1 MEIVY
6 FHRKKINGAV
16 SIEESFRPLIAEF
29 SKNNVV
35 KEYHVPY
42 HGSSPMKILKN
53 ILYIRKHSTKNG
65 VNHIT
70 GDIHYGILGLIGR
83 KSVLTIHDDYA
94 ISLARWGIMDKV
106 YKWLLWVWLPVKYA
120 TVAVCISPST
130 LSKFNH
136 LYRSEKYR
144 LITHHTV
151 SSLIMD
157 ISKPI
162 NKDYPRLLQ
171 IGTEINKNLETT
183 LEVVKNLPCK
193 LIVMKPMTKAQIE
206 KAKALGIDFENKFD
220 LPYEKVVAEYQQC
233 DIVLF
238 PSLMEGLGMPI
249 YEAQAAGKPVITTN
263 REPMNWVAGDGALL
277 LSNPLDTEEYYKAV
291 VKIIN
296 NDEYRTQLVVKG
308 KENAKRFSLEKA
320 VVNYQH
326 LYQSIMQE

>member
-1 MEIVY
+1 MEIVF

-106 YKWLLWVWLPVKYA
+106 YKWLLWVWLPVCLA
-120 TVAVCISPST
+120 SAVVCISPAT
-130 LSKFNH
+130 LRRFEKLYKSK
-136 LYRSEKYR
+136 KYR
-144 LITHHTV
+144 LITHHTIP
-151 SSLIMD
+151 SIITESN
-157 ISKPI
+157 KPFC
-162 NKDYPRLLQ
+162 KDCPRLLQ
-171 IGTEINKNLETT
+171 IGTEVNKNLETT
-183 LEVVKNLPCK
+183 LEVVKRLRCK
-193 LIVMKPMTKAQIE
+193 LIVLKPMHPEQKE
-206 KAKALGIDFENKFD
+206 KAVRYGIDFENRFD
-220 LPYEKVVAEYQQC
+220 LPYKEVVAEYQKC

-263 REPMNWVAGDGALL
+263 KEPMNWVAGEGALL
-277 LSNPLDTEEYYKAV
+277 LENPLDEEEYYNAIQ
-291 VKIIN
+291 KIIN
-296 NDEYRTQLVVKG
+296 DDEYRETLNERG
-308 KENAKRFSLEKA
+308 KENAKRFSLKNA
-320 VVNYQH
+320 VENYMS
-326 LYQSIMQE
+326 LYNSIIKD